1 MPKEHL
7 KYMGNIIP
15 QKVVFLT
22 FKTDLFSLEK
32 DATQY
37 FFLFKACAA
46 KTKHFKF
53 KLWGLVGSKAWLK

>member
-37 FFLFKACAA
+37 LCAA

-53 KLWGLVGSKAWLK
+53 KLGGSVGSKAWLK